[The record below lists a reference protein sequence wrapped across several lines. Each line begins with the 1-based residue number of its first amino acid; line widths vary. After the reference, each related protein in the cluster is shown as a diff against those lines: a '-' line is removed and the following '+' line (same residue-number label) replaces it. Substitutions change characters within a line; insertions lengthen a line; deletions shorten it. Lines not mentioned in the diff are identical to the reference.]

1 MKLSS
6 FLLIASV
13 LALGASAVRA
23 QNAVV
28 AADGSGDF
36 ISVQAAV
43 DAAPAHTAPNAPRWV
58 IRVKP
63 GVYREKLRVPKD
75 RAALSLYGDA
85 AQTTVLT
92 FDDSAGKLGA
102 DGKELGT
109 GNSYSTRVDA
119 DDFEARDLTFEN
131 SHPVGGGT
139 GNQALALSM
148 NGDRSVFRNCRFLG
162 RQDTLYLG
170 RGRQYFRNCF
180 IVGQVDFIFGA
191 ATAWFEGCEL
201 HLVAPGISITAAS
214 TPADA
219 PFGFVFSNCVVT
231 APPDANWKTHLGR
244 PWRPDASVFYLNT
257 ALPAAI
263 APAGW
268 ENWKN
273 AENEKTARFAEY
285 NSSGAG
291 AAPDARVA
299 WARQLS
305 AAEAEAI
312 TPEKVLGGWNPTP
325 QLTANNAAPTDVA
338 VTDVA
343 VMDVAANVPAP
354 VAGEPLFS
362 PARIAALPP
371 AERALWEAYLSKS
384 AQKKRAEQD
393 ALAAET
399 QAAGLA
405 APIPAPSGPVFKLTE
420 KTADS
425 WYGSA
430 QARAI
435 ADAITSFQ
443 TPAGGW
449 SKAVAY
455 DKGARTPGMSWAMHT
470 GSWYYIGT
478 FDNRATTE
486 EMKLLARVYGAT
498 GDDRYAAGFRRA
510 LQYVLD
516 AQFPNGGWPQVYPLQ
531 GGYNDA
537 LTYNDDAMVHVLE
550 VLQMIVHKKGRTDFL
565 SGAERAQAQ
574 SALDAGV
581 QAVLDSQVVQN
592 GHKTVWCAQHDPLT
606 LAPVAARKFEPASL
620 SGGESL
626 GIVYFLMNLDD
637 PSPAVVASIE
647 SAVAWFQANKIEGL
661 ELVRQQTPDADVLVR
676 PNPAAPPLWA
686 RFYELNTGRPIF
698 IGRDAIV
705 RYNLSEIERERRAG
719 YSWYLTKPRDLI
731 EKDYPKWRAKLH
743 PSGEAA
749 RHPR

>member
-1 MKLSS
+1 MKKLY
-6 FLLIASV
+6 FLLASG
-13 LALGASAVRA
+13 LLLCCGAARA

-36 ISVQAAV
+36 TSVQAAV
-43 DAAPAHTAPNAPRWV
+43 NAAPAQTAPDAPRWT
-58 IRVKP
+58 IRIKP

-75 RAALSLYGDA
+75 RAALSLRGDA
-85 AQTTVLT
+85 GAAATTVLT
-92 FDDSAGKLGA
+92 FDDSAGRLGA

-109 GNSYSTRVDA
+109 GDSYSTRVDA

-148 NGDRSVFRNCRFLG
+148 NGDRAVFQNCRFIG
-162 RQDTLYLG
+162 RQDTIYLG
-170 RGRQYFRNCF
+170 RGRQFFQNCF
-180 IVGQVDFIFGA
+180 IAGQVDFILGA
-191 ATAWFEGCEL
+191 ATAWFEKCEL

-219 PFGFVFSNCVVT
+219 PFGFVFSNCTVT
-231 APPDANWKTHLGR
+231 APADANWKTHLGR
-244 PWRPDASVFYLNT
+244 PWRPDASVTYLNT

-263 APAGW
+263 APVGW
-268 ENWKN
+268 NNWSN
-273 AENEKTARFAEY
+273 TENEKTARFAEY
-285 NSSGAG
+285 NSSGNG

-299 WARQLS
+299 WAKQLS
-305 AAEAEAI
+305 PDEAAAM
-312 TPEKVLGGWNPTP
+312 TPEKVLGGWNPAP
-325 QLTANNAAPTDVA
+325 QLIATNAATTGA
-338 VTDVA
+338 TA
-343 VMDVAANVPAP
+343 TNVPAP
-354 VAGEPLFS
+354 IAGEPLFA

-371 AERALWEAYLSKS
+371 AERALWEKYLSKS
-384 AQKKRAEQD
+384 AQKKSAEQD

-399 QAAGLA
+399 KAAGLP
-405 APIPAPSGPVFKLTE
+405 APVAAPSGPVFKLTE
-420 KTADS
+420 KIADS
-425 WYGSA
+425 WYGSDE
-430 QARAI
+430 ARKI
-435 ADAITSFQ
+435 ADTITSFQ

-449 SKAVAY
+449 SKGVAY

-470 GSWYYIGT
+470 GSWYYVGT

-486 EMKLLARVYGAT
+486 EMKLLARVHAAT
-498 GDDRYAAGFRRA
+498 GDEKYARSFRRA

-550 VLQMIVHKKGRTDFL
+550 ILQMIIQKKGGTDFL
-565 SGAERAQAQ
+565 TDAERAQSQ
-574 SALDAGV
+574 NALDAGV
-581 QAVLDSQVVQN
+581 RALLDSQVVEN
-592 GHKTVWCAQHDPLT
+592 GHPTVWCAQHDPLT

-626 GIVYFLMNLDD
+626 TIVNFLMSLDN
-637 PSPAVVASIE
+637 PAPAVKTSIE
-647 SAVAWFQANKIEGL
+647 SAVAWFKANAIEGL
-661 ELVRQQTPDADVLVR
+661 ELVRQRAPEADVLVR
-676 PNPAAPPLWA
+676 PNPAAAPLWA
-686 RFYELNTGRPIF
+686 RFYELGTGRPIF

-705 RYNLSEIERERRAG
+705 RYNLSEIERERRTG

-731 EKDYPKWRAKLH
+731 EKDYPKWQARQSKARA
-743 PSGEAA
+743 
-749 RHPR
+749 